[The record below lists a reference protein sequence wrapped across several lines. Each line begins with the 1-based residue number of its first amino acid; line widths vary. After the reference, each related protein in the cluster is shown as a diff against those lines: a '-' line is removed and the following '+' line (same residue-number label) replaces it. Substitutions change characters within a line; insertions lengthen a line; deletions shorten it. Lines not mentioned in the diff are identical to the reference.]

1 MTQIISLENFGLVAQ
16 GHTISLVVA
25 PGQSLAIFG
34 PAASGKT
41 RLIQCI
47 GGEKPAQGAMHV
59 LARPA
64 FANPDGFAKRSK
76 PQSIFRHS
84 LSGGKATHAAEALT
98 ACGLWEHRKTPIV
111 QLSPSQR
118 AACELLPC
126 LGVDSRLLVIDGQL
140 DRIDP
145 WTLSSVLEILRK
157 RTSLGAAVVA
167 VTNRPELLSQF
178 DLVIVLDAM
187 RPVYA
192 GPVEGLLQRGPK
204 TEIEV
209 QSQSPNGVRALVEP
223 FRVHVEQ
230 YEDRVIYHAAT
241 GQELAAKLLL
251 EGYGDV
257 EFVVVRES
265 TAEQSLLKLQRPS
278 TKGIRVGKG

>member
-1 MTQIISLENFGLVAQ
+1 MTQIIALENFSLVAQ

-41 RLIQCI
+41 RLLECI
-47 GGEKPAQGAMHV
+47 GGEKPAQGVVHV

-64 FANPDGFAKRSK
+64 FASPDDFSKRTK
-76 PQSIFRHS
+76 PQTIFRHS

-98 ACGLWEHRKTPIV
+98 ACGLWDHRKTPIV

-145 WTLSSVLEILRK
+145 WTLASVLDALRK

-178 DLVIVLDAM
+178 DLVIVLEAL
-187 RPVYA
+187 RPLYA
-192 GPVEGLLQRGPK
+192 GPVEGLLSRGPK
-204 TEIEV
+204 AEIEI
-209 QSQSPNGVRALVEP
+209 QSQSPNGVRALVAP

-230 YEDRVIYHAAT
+230 HEDRVIYHTAT

-265 TAEQSLLKLQRPS
+265 TAEQALLKLPRFN
-278 TKGIRVGKG
+278 KGVRVGQK